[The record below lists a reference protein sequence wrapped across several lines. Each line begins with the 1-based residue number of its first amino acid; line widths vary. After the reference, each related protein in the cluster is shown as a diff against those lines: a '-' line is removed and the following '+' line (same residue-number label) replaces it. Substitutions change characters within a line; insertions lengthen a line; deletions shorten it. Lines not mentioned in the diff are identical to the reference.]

1 MIKQRDSF
9 PTSSWTLN
17 LFQGIGSKN
26 GFTLMELVVYM
37 AIVGIIVI
45 VAGQA
50 FSNSIKFRVRTQNM
64 LKATQEAENVGLLFK
79 EDIQQT
85 GAKSS
90 METAEA
96 THDTFFVSPQVY
108 IAASAATP
116 DSSSFSIVNQTEGCT
131 DSCATLSFVT
141 RRMVYGTTGLYKRVE
156 QITWTYDRTNKKL
169 FRSCEILGGKNTDS
183 QKTECPENT
192 DVEIAS
198 DVSFFRV
205 VPATPGVLNGGFA
218 IAGGA
223 SLLPSADTSVHAFR
237 LNPRIDGMGLFFA
250 LIIPETGASTVS
262 ISGFATNYKYD
273 DAEIDEHGV
282 KANELYVAMA
292 NAVDN
297 TWEKCKK
304 VNLEAN
310 VEYEISFRVPYSA
323 DAIRTFCQGRDH
335 AAVGFRLQSN
345 GNKIAQLND
354 FLFYPPISP
363 NASEVR
369 SMRFSLSQAVSDVC
383 MAFTFASYSPLAG
396 TGTIQIADLT
406 LRKVP
411 SANYVFDNSFATT
424 MTAWD
429 KKNVKAVRL
438 DLTIQRKGETGEVS
452 VVVPIP
458 SNGPRD

>member
-1 MIKQRDSF
+1 MKKGF
-9 PTSSWTLN
+9 TSNVIARHKVARQSR
-17 LFQGIGSKN
+17 S
-26 GFTLMELVVYM
+26 GFTLMELLVYM
-37 AIVGIIVI
+37 MIVGIIVI

-50 FSNSIKFRVRTQNM
+50 FSNSTKFRVRTQNM

-90 METAEA
+90 KETPEA
-96 THDTFFVSPQVY
+96 THDTFYVSPQVY
-108 IAASAATP
+108 VAASAATP
-116 DSSSFSIVNQTEGCT
+116 DSSSFTLTNQTENCPAKGCN
-131 DSCATLSFVT
+131 TLSFVT

-156 QITWTYDRTNKKL
+156 QITWTYDQTNMKL
-169 FRSCEILGGKNTDS
+169 LRSCEILAGKNPDD
-183 QKTECPENT
+183 QKPECPENT
-192 DVEIAS
+192 NVEIAG

-205 VPATPGVLNGGFA
+205 VPATPGVLNGGFS

-237 LNPRIDGMGLFFA
+237 LNPRVNGTTLFFVQTT
-250 LIIPETGASTVS
+250 PETGGEAVDVK
-262 ISGFATNYKYD
+262 GFATNYNYD
-273 DAEIDEHGV
+273 DATVIEDGV

-297 TWEKCKK
+297 TWDKCKK
-304 VNLEAN
+304 VNLKAN
-310 VEYEISFRVPYSA
+310 TEYEIFFRVPYSA
-323 DAIRTFCQGRDH
+323 DAMRTFCQGRDH
-335 AAVGFRLQSN
+335 AAVGFRKQSD

-354 FLFYPPISP
+354 FLFFPPISP

-411 SANYVFDNSFATT
+411 SANYVFNNNFATT
-424 MTAWD
+424 MTTWD